1 MNTTL
6 PKKQQVQIVFSILN
20 KQDPLGFNKCECQR
34 SQYLSDAKDIVNALN
49 KRKTTLFFSFKVQ
62 EIFMDSFEM
71 KVRLKVCRKIVKEIL
86 FAFSNKP
93 QADNQSLQ
101 YKTE

>member
-20 KQDPLGFNKCECQR
+20 KLDPLGFNKCECQR

-49 KRKTTLFFSFKVQ
+49 KRKIMLFFSLKVQ
-62 EIFMDSFEM
+62 EIFMESFEM
-71 KVRLKVCRKIVKEIL
+71 KVKLKVCRRIVKEIL